1 MKRVAVFSAL
11 LVSILTAQWL
21 ERYIYFGDSL
31 NGPYAPDRIF
41 YNPGNNNVFVF
52 GDDWGVL
59 VFDGVSGRKIAR
71 IDLPDYPAGFCY
83 HPQANKL
90 YVAGTEVVVIDAAA
104 CRIIRTISPGYTTE
118 HICYNP
124 ANNRVYAA
132 GGSLLSVIDA
142 ARDTLIMNVGLPGP
156 AAAIAC
162 APRVNKVYC
171 VMTNERV
178 AVFDCDQNR
187 VIRTF
192 YTGAG
197 PYTTLY
203 NEQTNRLYI
212 AEGYDEDI
220 AVVDCEQDS
229 VLRWLVAGYEPHRL
243 CLNPVSGKFYCADG
257 EGNWFGIYDARADT
271 LIRWLYLGEEMQG
284 GLVWDSIDN
293 LVYVSLTDRD
303 SLAVID
309 GVTDELV
316 RQVPTPGR
324 EPSGLAYNPRQNL
337 VYCAERGSDRVTF
350 YDGRT
355 GAVVGEVS
363 TEVPGA
369 SKLVY
374 ISATDRVFCKVHS
387 DSIFPVDCATGRTG
401 VPIELPFSPVEL
413 IEVAEVNR
421 VYAFPMWGEAIAV
434 IDIAGDTLSKIIPV
448 SGVPLQPVRAT
459 GQNRIYF
466 VLYEQRTGF
475 YGLNCETDSIDESVT
490 TDSFPA
496 LLGYAAGRLYFAEG
510 AGTRRL
516 IAYDVAGRQ
525 RVAEISPGC
534 YPQSLYPLPELNLV
548 AVSSRDQD
556 SLVFIDCST
565 HAVTGALRFRY
576 GFYYLIY
583 NPANRRLYLPA
594 YGDTMYVVDPVL
606 PAVVDTVEGDFA
618 GPCRVVDPIASK
630 LYFGDE
636 RRVTVFDCQS
646 NRIVVVIPLPGLA
659 SGCAFS
665 PPNRRMFFSVSGVG
679 GLAVIRDTTMTGVSE
694 PRPVLSDGRSLPT
707 VVCRQL
713 NLPLE
718 FQGPGRQFYLADP
731 AGRRVQVLKPGVN
744 ELDRLAPGVY
754 FILSSNRQEQAQ
766 IRRLIIVR

>member
-21 ERYIYFGDSL
+21 ERYIYLGDSL

-52 GDDWGVL
+52 GDGPVVL

-71 IDLPDYPAGFCY
+71 IDLPAYPAGFCY

-104 CRIIRTISPGYTTE
+104 SRIIRTISPGYTTE

-124 ANNRVYAA
+124 ANNRIYAA
-132 GGSLLSVIDA
+132 GGNLLSVIDA
-142 ARDTLIMNVGLPGP
+142 ASDTLIMHVGLPGP
-156 AAAIAC
+156 SAAIAC

-178 AVFDCDQNR
+178 AVFDCHQNR

-220 AVVDCEQDS
+220 AVVDCERDS

-257 EGNWFGIYDARADT
+257 DGDWFGIYDARADT
-271 LIRWLYLGEEMQG
+271 LIRWLYLGEEVQG
-284 GLVWDSIDN
+284 GLVWDSVDN
-293 LVYVSLTDRD
+293 LVYVSLTDLD
-303 SLAVID
+303 SLVVID

-324 EPSGLAYNPRQNL
+324 EPSGLAYNPRQNII
-337 VYCAERGSDRVTF
+337 YCAETGSDRVTF

-355 GAVVGEVS
+355 GAVVGRVS
-363 TEVPGA
+363 TEAPWPR
-369 SKLVY
+369 KLTY
-374 ISATDRVFCKVHS
+374 ISGTDRIFCIVNS
-387 DSIFPVDCATGRTG
+387 DTVFPVDCATGRVG
-401 VPIELPFSPVEL
+401 FPIEIPFSITEL
-413 IEVAEVNR
+413 IEVPDFNR
-421 VYAFPMWGEAIAV
+421 VYVFPQEEGAIAV
-434 IDIAGDTLSKIIPV
+434 IECPEDTLSKIISV

-459 GQNRIYF
+459 EQNRIYF
-466 VLYEQRTGF
+466 ILSEQWTGLH
-475 YGLNCETDSIDESVT
+475 GLNCETDSIDEYVM

-510 AGTRRL
+510 ADTRRL
-516 IAYDVAGRQ
+516 VAYDVAGRR

-534 YPQSLYPLPELNLV
+534 YPRSLYPLPGLNLV
-548 AVSSRDQD
+548 AVFSWYRD

-565 HAVTGALRFRY
+565 HTVTGMLYFRY
-576 GFYYLIY
+576 GVYYVIY
-583 NPANRRLYLPA
+583 NPVNRRLYLPA

-606 PAVVDTVEGDFA
+606 PAVVDTVVGDFA
-618 GPCRVVDPIASK
+618 GPCWAVDTIASRI
-630 LYFGDE
+630 YFGAE
-636 RRVTVFDCQS
+636 RGVTIFDCQR
-646 NRIVVVIPLPGLA
+646 NRVVNEIPLPGGTV
-659 SGCAFS
+659 SCAFS
-665 PPNRRMFFSVSGVG
+665 PPNRRMFFSVPAIG
-679 GLAVIRDTTMTGVSE
+679 GLAVIRDTTMVGVGE
-694 PRPVLSDGRSLPT
+694 QKPVLSDSRSLPT

-713 NLPLE
+713 RLPLE
-718 FQGPGRQFYLADP
+718 FQGASPQFYLADP
-731 AGRRVQVLKPGVN
+731 AGRRVQMLKPGVN
-744 ELDRLAPGVY
+744 ELGGIAPGVY
-754 FILSSNRQEQAQ
+754 FIVSSNRQEPAQ